1 MSRDWT
7 GSFVY
12 AWSIGTVCLVIALAL
27 LLVTPRPVRET
38 QAPRPEP
45 EPTFACLRQA
55 PSPATRRAG
64 GEVNYPR
71 PASLGPVIDTGRCSR
86 RQP

>member
-27 LLVTPRPVRET
+27 LLVTPRPVREREP
-38 QAPRPEP
+38 ARPEP
-45 EPTFACLRQA
+45 EATFA
-55 PSPATRRAG
+55 S
-64 GEVNYPR
+64 
-71 PASLGPVIDTGRCSR
+71 
-86 RQP
+86 